1 VPSRDPILIQSR
13 RDPSRRVILLRDF
26 RLNGWQRI
34 GIVLSILSALGGYVL
49 AIVALFSFGFAVD
62 FLSSHPDT
70 LAASRSWTS
79 RTEE

>member
-49 AIVALFSFGFAVD
+49 AIVALFKAVRRRSPSFCPWAFHQLDFA
-62 FLSSHPDT
+62 
-70 LAASRSWTS
+70 
-79 RTEE
+79 